1 MATAAL
7 RSTSR
12 RAPIGGGGGVED
24 AGSSNCG
31 GDRRRSRSLSRYSGR
46 FPSPP
51 PVSDDFS
58 TPRGRF
64 VNKVRVSGFPEIS
77 LDDLAD
83 EFFRARAESEE
94 EEEEERRSA
103 ARRSD
108 RRSSVASYRMETES
122 SRRRGRSVSRPPD
135 RRAADGKPTTG
146 GSSRRQRSV
155 TVARHRCSDSEK
167 DLDLYNNTI
176 SQTKWTS
183 IGNGSSQRPSSQK
196 PTNQGHALRRS
207 VSHKD
212 FLQSHDI
219 YSSSLLTYDE
229 TREVC
234 SHKSETEKT
243 IQAVDAQEKME
254 HPTGDGEGTGLYE
267 AMHKEVRHAVE
278 EIKTELEKVRV
289 KTEPTTILNDS
300 ENQAKSLNVIQVI
313 TDIRRNYT
321 TKLEQSEKWKQELL
335 AELAA
340 EEQHGQE
347 LTKIVKELL
356 SSPKPAAAPER
367 PSRSRSLNM
376 FQRNND
382 RTRMSKRLT
391 EEAERYFEDFLSN
404 VEDADISSFD
414 GEISDTSSTFRDL
427 MLHNNLPETPTS
439 LTKAAPLPVEADGV
453 VLPWLQWE
461 TSNDMSLSCKTKTEV
476 PVISGNILPA
486 SAQEASAEFDGGK
499 LISSSLGSWIPEC
512 KISREEKGGRLGYVG
527 SHLSNSDGG
536 AEVSKFDMDEY
547 LALQHNEDL
556 LFERLKQR
564 KRIDSG
570 SLILCGRTILWS
582 LVEL

>member
-207 VSHKD
+207 
-212 FLQSHDI
+212 
-219 YSSSLLTYDE
+219 
-229 TREVC
+229 
-234 SHKSETEKT
+234 
-243 IQAVDAQEKME
+243 
-254 HPTGDGEGTGLYE
+254 
-267 AMHKEVRHAVE
+267 
-278 EIKTELEKVRV
+278 VRV